1 MPHAADKGGEMPAP
15 SYDLEPVLR
24 AVARTTAACLG
35 FGTTVINLHRPAW
48 DDFQTV
54 VVEGS
59 DEARRVLLGQTST
72 SADWAPVLDARF
84 ERRGAYLIEHGTYD
98 WSQDRMTSYI
108 PDTDPDADPNGWHPE
123 DALFVP
129 LRSSGGDLLGI
140 LSVDEPT
147 DGRRPTDE
155 RLDLLVGVAQHAA
168 LALEHAQ
175 QAAAAE
181 RQRAAVDHLL
191 RLTARLAEHPTID
204 QMLDA
209 VCAGIRDALKF
220 HKVTVAMFDD
230 DTGDFLFRASVG
242 TTEAV
247 QERYGR
253 VPLRL
258 VEGLFDPAVERDG
271 VVLLERAEARAR
283 VDRTL
288 LGVHVNPRAGTGPR
302 AWDGHC
308 LLVPLRDR
316 EGRLVGAVWVDSPED
331 GLLPTAE
338 ITQSLR
344 AFANHA
350 MGAIESARQL
360 ELMRHLAEHD
370 PLTGLRNRRGL
381 EEHID
386 AEIARTGSVAVLVCD
401 LDNFKRVNDA
411 LGYVQGD
418 EALRR
423 FAGVL
428 AGAGG
433 LAARLGGEEFALVL
447 GGTGEDAALATAE
460 RVRTTVSHVFDDF
473 PWPVTTSVGVAVSG
487 PGAETASLL
496 LRAATRAVFGAKRLG
511 RDRCIPYHAETL
523 EPLLGTLEDAGGAS
537 GEQLAAAMLLAE
549 TLDLRDVGT
558 ARHSQTVGRYA
569 EAIARALDLPES
581 HVDRIRAAGVLHDLG
596 KLGVADAVLKK
607 PGKLTPEE
615 WVEMRRHPELGARI
629 LHHANLRDISGWVLA
644 HHERI
649 DGDGYPYG
657 LAGEVIPLEA
667 RILAVADAYEAMT
680 ADRAYRSALGHDEA
694 QAELLACAGTQFD
707 PLVVDAFLRVLS
719 ALRPTLGRP
728 RRAVPSRAV

>member
-1 MPHAADKGGEMPAP
+1 
-15 SYDLEPVLR
+15 
-24 AVARTTAACLG
+24 
-35 FGTTVINLHRPAW
+35 
-48 DDFQTV
+48 
-54 VVEGS
+54 
-59 DEARRVLLGQTST
+59 
-72 SADWAPVLDARF
+72 
-84 ERRGAYLIEHGTYD
+84 
-98 WSQDRMTSYI
+98 
-108 PDTDPDADPNGWHPE
+108 
-123 DALFVP
+123 
-129 LRSSGGDLLGI
+129 
-140 LSVDEPT
+140 
-147 DGRRPTDE
+147 
-155 RLDLLVGVAQHAA
+155 
-168 LALEHAQ
+168 
-175 QAAAAE
+175 
-181 RQRAAVDHLL
+181 
-191 RLTARLAEHPTID
+191 
-204 QMLDA
+204 MLDA

-230 DTGDFLFRASVG
+230 VTGDFLFSASVG
-242 TTEAV
+242 TTEAE
-247 QERYGR
+247 QERYAR

-288 LGVHVNPRAGTGPR
+288 LGVHVNRRAGTGPR

-316 EGRLVGAVWVDSPED
+316 DGRLVGAVWVDSPED
-331 GLLPTAE
+331 RLLPTAE

-433 LAARLGGEEFALVL
+433 LAARLGGEEFALVI
-447 GGTGEDAALATAE
+447 GGIGEDAALATAE
-460 RVRTTVSHVFDDF
+460 RVRTAVSDVFDDF

-487 PGAETASLL
+487 AGAETASLL

-511 RDRCIPYHAETL
+511 RDRCIAYHAETL

-537 GEQLAAAMLLAE
+537 AEQLAAAMLLAE

-569 EAIARALDLPES
+569 EGIARALGLPES

-615 WVEMRRHPELGARI
+615 WVEMRRHPELAARI

-657 LAGEVIPLEA
+657 LAGEAIPLEA

-680 ADRAYRSALGHDEA
+680 ADRAYRSALGHGEA

-719 ALRPTLGRP
+719 APRPILSRP

>member
-1 MPHAADKGGEMPAP
+1 MSAAG
-15 SYDLEPVLR
+15 YDLEPVLR
-24 AVARTTAACLG
+24 AVAPTTAACLG

-48 DDFQTV
+48 DDFETV

-72 SADWAPVLDARF
+72 SADWAPLLDARF
-84 ERRGAYLIEHGTYD
+84 DRRGAYLIEHDQYD
-98 WSQDRMTSYI
+98 WTQDRLTSYI
-108 PDTDPDADPNGWHPE
+108 PQADPDADPDGWHPE

-129 LRSSGGDLLGI
+129 LRSSSGDLLGI
-140 LSVDEPT
+140 LSVDEPA

-175 QAAAAE
+175 QAAIAE
-181 RQRAAVDHLL
+181 RQRASVDHLL
-191 RLTARLAEHPTID
+191 RLTASLAERRTID
-204 QMLDA
+204 EKLDA
-209 VCAGIRDALKF
+209 VCAGIRDALGF
-220 HKVTVAMFDD
+220 QKVTVAMLDEL
-230 DTGDFLFRASVG
+230 TGDFVSSASIG
-242 TTEAV
+242 RSEA
-247 QERYGR
+247 EEEHFDR
-253 VPLRL
+253 VAFSL

-271 VVLLERAEARAR
+271 VVLLERSEARSR

-288 LGVHVNPRAGTGPR
+288 LGVHTNPLAGSGPR

-316 EGRLVGAVWVDSPED
+316 EGRLVGCVWVDNPED
-331 GLLPTAE
+331 RLLPTAE
-338 ITQSLR
+338 IRQSLR

-350 MGAIESARQL
+350 MGAIESAHQL

-381 EEHID
+381 QEHID
-386 AEIARTGSVAVLVCD
+386 AEIARTGTVAVLVCD

-447 GGTGEDAALATAE
+447 GDTCEDAAMATAE
-460 RVRTTVSHVFDDF
+460 RVRTAVSHAFDDF

-487 PGAETASLL
+487 AGAESASLL

-511 RDRCIPYHAETL
+511 RDRCILYHAETL

-537 GEQLAAAMLLAE
+537 SEQLAAAMLLAE

-569 EAIARALDLPES
+569 EGIARALGLPEPL
-581 HVDRIRAAGVLHDLG
+581 VDRIRAAGVLHDLG

-649 DGDGYPYG
+649 DGGGYPHG
-657 LAGEVIPLEA
+657 LAGEEIPLEA

-680 ADRAYRSALGHDEA
+680 ADRAYRPALGHDAA

-707 PLVVDAFLRVLS
+707 ERVVDAFLRVLS
-719 ALRPTLGRP
+719 GPRTTVGRP